1 MASFDKKCRHPGE
14 LIDKLMNLLGRVAAS
29 LAVKINNKYTPQKQS
44 LLIFLPVL
52 LYIGHPPPANAHEVP
67 EYRLKVAF
75 LYNFAAY
82 TEWPIPP
89 TQALNLC
96 IYGQDPFGENLDFIR
111 KKKVNGHELVIR
123 HSRNINE
130 LSGCQIVFIT
140 HAMIDH
146 LTDINSRLGDHPVLT
161 IAETPGA
168 GRQGAILNMAV
179 RDGKIVFEANIAAAK
194 TKGLKLSSQL
204 LRFAIEVYQ

>member
-1 MASFDKKCRHPGE
+1 MG
-14 LIDKLMNLLGRVAAS
+14 LLGRVATN
-29 LAVKINNKYTPQKQS
+29 LAVKINNKYTPQKQL
-44 LLIFLPVL
+44 LLILLPVLL

-111 KKKVNGHELVIR
+111 KKKVNDHELVIR

-140 HAMIDH
+140 HAMIDD
-146 LTDINSRLGDHPVLT
+146 LTDINSRLGGHPVLT

-204 LRFAIEVYQ
+204 LRFAIKVYQ